1 VVNTLAISFRHA
13 HHVPEIFS
21 CSVCKET
28 GFKEKENLKM
38 HLYKTHG
45 MGEFFRS
52 LPFLNLYS
60 LSVRGQLDKYFLN
73 FLMISY
79 IKQHMVDDSEKYVHF
94 QICNGLKGLRLKPSL
109 SVSLSFRSSVGLH
122 ACFCVM
128 CVCLSVLS
136 SFFPFSETFTRELS
150 S

>member
-1 VVNTLAISFRHA
+1 
-13 HHVPEIFS
+13 
-21 CSVCKET
+21 
-28 GFKEKENLKM
+28 M

-79 IKQHMVDDSEKYVHF
+79 IKQHIVDDSEKYVHF
-94 QICNGLKGLRLKPSL
+94 QI
-109 SVSLSFRSSVGLH
+109 
-122 ACFCVM
+122 
-128 CVCLSVLS
+128 
-136 SFFPFSETFTRELS
+136 
-150 S
+150 